1 MKLCW
6 SLVLFLWAAA
16 AFAVQGQA
24 PATPE
29 HAGFARTGVEAPLS
43 VGYQKTIE
51 FSVAGATAAYSLD
64 TNIVEATAA
73 NGLVAIAGKSP
84 GSTNV
89 VVVTPAGVQT
99 IAVTVPV
106 PPPTL
111 PPGFESPEH
120 QNAAEVGT
128 YEFRYNS
135 DPSQITNSLELK
147 RTQGQSFTRMQ
158 VVNANL
164 FTSNSSTS
172 AVGFPFLAYEIG
184 RPNVDVTFLDKNV
197 ANSPLTLDNFL
208 VRGFHLREG
217 AWEFHGGFTSV
228 ATFQN
233 LFLATDREYTAGI
246 SRLFRIDSANSLEAN
261 AYYFQNPDSQRLIA
275 TNGAVGS
282 LVYRLKVK
290 DKGNF
295 LAELGVSHGVGFAAR
310 GNYDDQRTHV
320 TGDFRIQSRDFASL
334 AVNNQHGT
342 FADLNASRKI
352 NERLYASLDLNQSSF
367 NLPTLS
373 QSSFTTS
380 ALLNYKLDRHFSVN
394 GGGSFAT
401 FQSQI
406 PLGSRVSTVNLP
418 VGMDYST
425 RHFGAG
431 FQYAR
436 TINIEG
442 GGGGNDYAVNAR
454 GSAGNF
460 QLTGF
465 FRHDVQVPTLAAIFS
480 QIPGLQ
486 DALDRAGIVATSPE
500 QLADL
505 LRNTALLQLLG
516 FTNAFTV
523 NLAPARDDAS
533 ATLSWIS
540 PSQARRRVDF
550 SVFHSNTELLQGN
563 NFILTTATVSY
574 GQRLGA
580 NTNIVGSAS
589 LVRTSNLGVTDTHP
603 LFSISLQRKFY
614 SVPSLL
620 LPGRHGMIQGH
631 VFRDDDSGGM
641 YSPQLP
647 AIAGVEVRLDED
659 HVTRTDA
666 SGYYSFHHV
675 PFGVHR
681 VEAHLQ
687 SDEPF
692 FYTTDSPATTDMNAN
707 VDFGINFAKG
717 QLFGYL
723 LDDSGAGVGG
733 ITVELKNGK
742 FTRRVATGGT
752 GKFAFTGLGPGE
764 YSVATLPDSYPPG
777 YALQDLTA
785 QTVTVEAGKPASAQ
799 FTVRALRSI
808 AGRVLVY
815 DKSTLQTVPLEGAM
829 VRLKEPSLE
838 IKTGPNGGYIFRN
851 LAAGTYTISIE
862 YGGKETTRTV
872 VLPPAPTN
880 LRDVDLNVGAKE
892 IPEPKPIGLLNE
904 NTASPLNT
912 ARVIP
917 WSTVP
922 PITGNGARPITAAE
936 PNDFCLPALWLGN
949 PKGAKVHAPQERAL
963 QAPAAAKINQRHQSL
978 KTPVQ
983 SRSSAVA
990 AKANPQRKP
999 ESAAVGKVH
1008 RPSVLQSSASG
1019 KTHPGHRVE
1028 SAAVAKTDQDAKP
1041 VTSPAHS
1048 GTPKKHLVIAS
1059 AAGKPLANTQ
1069 ARNTQPHKI
1078 KASSAS
1084 PAAALRR
1091 VSGRSPATTS
1101 PPSPA
1106 AKAVH
1111 CLSDP
1116 RHWQQ

>member
-1 MKLCW
+1 MKRCL
-6 SLVLFLWAAA
+6 SLVLLWAA

-24 PATPE
+24 PASSPE
-29 HAGFARTGVEAPLS
+29 RAGFARTGVEAPLS
-43 VGYQKTIE
+43 VGYLKTIE
-51 FSVAGATAAYSLD
+51 LPVAGATAAYSLD
-64 TNIVEATAA
+64 ANVVEASAA
-73 NGLVAIAGKSP
+73 NGVVAIVGKAP
-84 GSTNV
+84 GSTSV
-89 VVVTPAGVQT
+89 VIVTVAGVQT
-99 IAVTVPV
+99 FAVTVPV

-111 PPGFESPEH
+111 PPGFEPPER
-120 QNAAEVGT
+120 QNAAETGI

-164 FTSNSSTS
+164 FSSNSSSS

-184 RPNVDVTFLDKNV
+184 RPNTDITFLDKDV
-197 ANSPLTLDNFL
+197 ANSPLTLDNYL

-217 AWEFHGGFTSV
+217 FWEFHGGFTSV

-233 LFLATDREYTAGI
+233 LFLATDREYTAGV
-246 SRLFRIDSANSLEAN
+246 SRFFRIDNANSFEAN

-295 LAELGVSHGVGFAAR
+295 LAELGVSHGLGFAAR
-310 GNYDDQRTHV
+310 GNYDDQRTHIN
-320 TGDFRIQSRDFASL
+320 GDFRIQSRDFASL

-373 QSSFTTS
+373 QSTFTTS

-394 GGGSFAT
+394 GGGSFST

-406 PLGSRVSTVNLP
+406 PLGARISTVNLP
-418 VGMDYST
+418 VGIDYST
-425 RHFGAG
+425 RHFGTG

-460 QLTGF
+460 QLSGF

-486 DALDRAGIVATSPE
+486 DALDRAGIVATTPE

-523 NLAPARDDAS
+523 NLAPARNDAS

-540 PSQARRRVDF
+540 PNQARRKVDV
-550 SVFHSNTELLQGN
+550 SYFHSNTELLQGN

-574 GQRLGA
+574 GQRFGA

-631 VFRDDDSGGM
+631 VFRDDDSSGM
-641 YSPQLP
+641 YSAQLP

-659 HVTRTDA
+659 HVTHTDA
-666 SGYYSFHHV
+666 SGFYSFHHV

-692 FYTTDSPATTDMNAN
+692 FYTTDSPATTDMNAS

-733 ITVELKNGK
+733 ITVELKNEK
-742 FTRRVATGGT
+742 FTRRITTGGT

-777 YALQDLTA
+777 YALQDLSA

-799 FTVRALRSI
+799 FTVRAMRSI

-815 DKSTLQTVPLEGAM
+815 DKSILQTVPLEGAT
-829 VRLKEPSLE
+829 VRLKEPALE
-838 IKTGPNGGYIFRN
+838 VKTGPNGGYIFRN
-851 LAAGTYTISIE
+851 LGAGTYTISID
-862 YGGKETTRTV
+862 YGDKETTRAVT
-872 VLPPAPTN
+872 LPSAPTN
-880 LRDVDLNVGAKE
+880 LRDIDLNVGAKE
-892 IPEPKPIGLLNE
+892 IPTPKPISLLNE
-904 NTASPLNT
+904 NTAAPLT
-912 ARVIP
+912 ATHVAP
-917 WSTVP
+917 WSAVP
-922 PITGNGARPITAAE
+922 PFPGNQARPLTGNE
-936 PNDFCLPALWLGN
+936 VNDMCFPALWLGT
-949 PKGAKVHAPQERAL
+949 PKGAKVHAPQAGAL
-963 QAPAAAKINQRHQSL
+963 DTAAIGKTNQGSVPVQSGSSTIAKTNQRRKAESSAAAKVKR
-978 KTPVQ
+978 T
-983 SRSSAVA
+983 RA
-990 AKANPQRKP
+990 A
-999 ESAAVGKVH
+999 
-1008 RPSVLQSSASG
+1008 QSSAIA
-1019 KTHPGHRVE
+1019 KTNPRRKVE
-1028 SAAVAKTDQDAKP
+1028 SAAITKTNPGAKP
-1041 VTSPAHS
+1041 VTVATGS
-1048 GTPKKHLVIAS
+1048 GSTKKHLVID
-1059 AAGKPLANTQ
+1059 AAARKPQTNTQ
-1069 ARNTQPHKI
+1069 ARNVRASVR
-1078 KASSAS
+1078 ASSVVS
-1084 PAAALRR
+1084 PAAPALRR
-1091 VSGRSPATTS
+1091 VSARSQVKAL

-1106 AKAVH
+1106 APPAKAMH

>member
-1 MKLCW
+1 MG
-6 SLVLFLWAAA
+6 
-16 AFAVQGQA
+16 FA
-24 PATPE
+24 
-29 HAGFARTGVEAPLS
+29 HAGTGSPLI
-43 VGYQKTIE
+43 VGYQKAVDL
-51 FSVAGATAAYSLD
+51 SVAGATAAYSLD
-64 TNIVEATAA
+64 ASIVEASAI
-73 NGLVAIAGKSP
+73 NGVVTVTGKAP

-89 VVVTPAGVQT
+89 VVVTAAGVQT
-99 IAVTVPV
+99 VAVTVPV

-111 PPGFESPEH
+111 PPGFEPPER
-120 QNAAEVGT
+120 QNAAEVGV

-135 DPSQITNSLELK
+135 DPSQVTNSLDLK
-147 RTQGQSFTRMQ
+147 RMQGQSFTRMQ

-164 FTSNSSTS
+164 FSSNSATS
-172 AVGFPFLAYEIG
+172 AVGFPFLSYEIG
-184 RPNVDVTFLDKNV
+184 RPNTDITFLDKDV
-197 ANSPLTLDNFL
+197 ANSPLTLDNYL

-246 SRLFRIDSANSLEAN
+246 SRLFHIDKATSLEAN
-261 AYYFQNPDSQRLIA
+261 IYYFQNPESLRTIA

-282 LVYRLKVK
+282 LVYRFKLK

-295 LAELGVSHGVGFAAR
+295 LAELGVSHGVGFASR
-310 GNYDDQRTHV
+310 GNYDDQRTHI

-342 FADLNASRKI
+342 FADLNASHKI

-380 ALLNYKLDRHFSVN
+380 ALLNYKLNRRFSVN

-406 PLGSRVSTVNLP
+406 PLGSRVSTINLP
-418 VGMDYST
+418 VGIDYST
-425 RHFGAG
+425 RHFGTG

-454 GSAGNF
+454 GSFRNF

-523 NLAPARDDAS
+523 NLAPVRNDSS

-540 PSQARRRVDF
+540 PRQARRKVDF
-550 SVFHSNTELLQGN
+550 SVFHSNTELLQGS

-574 GQRLGA
+574 GQRFGA
-580 NTNIVGSAS
+580 NTNIVASAS
-589 LVRTSNLGVTDTHP
+589 LVRTTNLGVTDTRP
-603 LFSISLQRKFY
+603 LFSVSLQRKFY
-614 SVPSLL
+614 TVPSLL

-631 VFRDDDSGGM
+631 VFRDDDSSGM
-641 YSPQLP
+641 YNQQLP
-647 AIAGVEVRLDED
+647 PMAGVEVRLDED

-681 VEAHLQ
+681 VEAHLA

-692 FYTTDSPATTDMNAN
+692 FYTTDSPATTDMNAS

-717 QLFGYL
+717 QLYGYL
-723 LDDSGAGVGG
+723 LDDSGAGVTG
-733 ITVELKNGK
+733 ITVELKNEK
-742 FTRRVATGGT
+742 FTRRVTTGST
-752 GKFAFTGLGPGE
+752 GKFAFSGLGSGE

-777 YALQDLTA
+777 YVLQDLAA
-785 QTVTVEAGKPASAQ
+785 QTVAVEAGKPASAQ

-808 AGRVLVY
+808 AGRALVY
-815 DKSTLQTVPLEGAM
+815 DKGTLQTVPLEGVT
-829 VRLKEPSLE
+829 VRLKGSSGEV
-838 IKTGPNGGYIFRN
+838 KTGANGGYIFRN

-872 VLPPAPTN
+872 VLPPAPTS
-880 LRDVDLNVGAKE
+880 LRDVDMNVGA
-892 IPEPKPIGLLNE
+892 
-904 NTASPLNT
+904 
-912 ARVIP
+912 R
-917 WSTVP
+917 
-922 PITGNGARPITAAE
+922 
-936 PNDFCLPALWLGN
+936 
-949 PKGAKVHAPQERAL
+949 
-963 QAPAAAKINQRHQSL
+963 
-978 KTPVQ
+978 
-983 SRSSAVA
+983 
-990 AKANPQRKP
+990 
-999 ESAAVGKVH
+999 ESH
-1008 RPSVLQSSASG
+1008 
-1019 KTHPGHRVE
+1019 
-1028 SAAVAKTDQDAKP
+1028 
-1041 VTSPAHS
+1041 
-1048 GTPKKHLVIAS
+1048 
-1059 AAGKPLANTQ
+1059 
-1069 ARNTQPHKI
+1069 
-1078 KASSAS
+1078 
-1084 PAAALRR
+1084 
-1091 VSGRSPATTS
+1091 
-1101 PPSPA
+1101 
-1106 AKAVH
+1106 
-1111 CLSDP
+1111 
-1116 RHWQQ
+1116 